1 MVDLFLKGWQA
12 KEYASE
18 RLRSKKLSLRHASMH
33 HSLSM
38 KPNGIPIYIYHEID
52 IKYQIRS
59 LQRVVL
65 IVVSY
70 LLACTTD

>member
-1 MVDLFLKGWQA
+1 
-12 KEYASE
+12 
-18 RLRSKKLSLRHASMH
+18 MH
-33 HSLSM
+33 RSLSM